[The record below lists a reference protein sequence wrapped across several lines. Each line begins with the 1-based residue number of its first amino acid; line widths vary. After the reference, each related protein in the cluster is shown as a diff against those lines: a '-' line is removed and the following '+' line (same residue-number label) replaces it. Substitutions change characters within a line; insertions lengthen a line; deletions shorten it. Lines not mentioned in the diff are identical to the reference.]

1 MIKPKDNTNLKTII
15 SITKE
20 ETNNNNKSTTNDISK
35 IKSNEKQNQ
44 DKTKSHL
51 NNLNLK
57 ENNKNNEE
65 QVKNLEENNDEE
77 NDEKKYFEFNAHFK
91 YQELVDALNVL
102 ISKKNES
109 TSNTSNAN
117 INNNINNKNKNEKDN
132 KNDNC
137 NNTNNDNN
145 SISNI
150 NKPYNYKGIS
160 RNIQMNNYIKYLEY
174 IEEDKDKNLMP
185 PARAWLQTTRGLCL
199 YKNHVSYS
207 FFL

>member
-65 QVKNLEENNDEE
+65 QVKNFEENNDEE

-174 IEEDKDKNLMP
+174 IEEDKDKNLILTSITNNIQQNKTSFLP
-185 PARAWLQTTRGLCL
+185 QSESIKK
-199 YKNHVSYS
+199 KN
-207 FFL
+207 